1 MMFSGVHFS
10 HNCQV
15 NSASR
20 RIRLVLAARE
30 LLAVC
35 VLCALIIL
43 A

>member
-1 MMFSGVHFS
+1 MMFSDVHFRS
-10 HNCQV
+10 HQHNS
-15 NSASR
+15 SASR